1 MTPTPFVDE
10 MAGLKDEGKHP
21 LNFSGFLHKALP
33 EVAGS
38 NPASPISRFSRK
50 VVFSEEVPKGW
61 WGSWV
66 GQFAM
71 ESLSNAWESYSK

>member
-1 MTPTPFVDE
+1 M
-10 MAGLKDEGKHP
+10 G
-21 LNFSGFLHKALP
+21 FSLSLS
-33 EVAGS
+33 EVVGS

-66 GQFAM
+66 GQFAT
-71 ESLSNAWESYSK
+71 ELLASSHF